1 MNRNLCKILI
11 VLVFLNTLL
20 VLKTNAHELSNTKE
34 ILKELGLSLRKS
46 VKSIQQHSILSVVK
60 GTVTLIAKGNFDG
73 ELKDVL
79 AGSQNTVSKKKKIP
93 VVGINT
99 GDLIN
104 LKGTKSGQGYFLSIQ
119 TPGQV
124 NEFSKKKKGFKVRR
138 LPPTSINYIA
148 GSINSFAS
156 FDSGTFRG
164 SRGKNKGTLIGNFS
178 QSVPGGKAKGRFK
191 LNLSAASRKNPTPVV
206 DKSELDNS
214 SSGGTIT
221 SSSSGG
227 TSGTMSSPTVEM
239 VGLSSDTVIITI
251 SGSAVNAANAL
262 NITLEFN
269 NSNVASLSS
278 SNPTFSGTGAS
289 QLLTGTDPL
298 TKTLTVVWDGTITN
312 NIATVTAKLKAGTQT
327 GSTNI
332 SVVKIEAAGG
342 IDITNQ
348 VAVNIEPSTVTNSSS
363 GSTTDDDSED
373 DSEVLPSSAII
384 SVTNLPSGT
393 NSFAVLV
400 TTDPSIVTFKA
411 PSSDVSGAIV
421 VAGIEGVGIVCG
433 SSCPSSVSITL
444 PFTAVSPGTSP
455 VSVSTPVDMIGG
467 SELSGA
473 SASIDTTSVSVP

>member
-1 MNRNLCKILI
+1 MNKNLCKILI

-34 ILKELGLSLRKS
+34 ILKQLGLSLRKS
-46 VKSIQQHSILSVVK
+46 VKSIQQHLILSVVK
-60 GTVTLIAKGNFDG
+60 GTVTLSAKGDISG

-79 AGSQNTVSKKKKIP
+79 AGNQNTVSKKKKIP

-104 LKGTKSGQGYFLSIQ
+104 LKGTGSGQGYFFSIQ
-119 TPGQV
+119 APGQL
-124 NEFSKKKKGFKVRR
+124 NEFAKKRKSFKVRR
-138 LPPTSINYIA
+138 LPPASISYIA
-148 GSINSFAS
+148 GSINSFAA

-164 SRGKNKGTLIGNFS
+164 SRDKNKGNLVGNFS

-191 LNLSAASRKNPTPVV
+191 LNLSAASPKNPTPVI
-206 DKSELDNS
+206 DKSEFDNS
-214 SSGGTIT
+214 SSGGTTT

-227 TSGTMSSPTVEM
+227 VSDTMSSPTVEM
-239 VGLSSDTVIITI
+239 IGLSSDTVIITI
-251 SGSAVNAANAL
+251 SGSSVNTANAL
-262 NITLEFN
+262 NVMLEFD

-289 QLLTGTDPL
+289 QLLTSADPS
-298 TKTLTVVWDGTITN
+298 TKTLTVVWDGTITS
-312 NIATVTAKLKAGTQT
+312 NIATVTAKLQAGTQT

-348 VAVNIEPSTVTNSSS
+348 VTVNIEPSTVTNSSS
-363 GSTTDDDSED
+363 GSTDEDED

-393 NSFAVLV
+393 NSFAVPV
-400 TTDPSIVTFKA
+400 ITDPSIVTFKA

-421 VAGIEGVGIVCG
+421 VAGVEGVGIVCG

-444 PFTAVSPGTSP
+444 PFEAISSGISS

-467 SELSGA
+467 SILPGA
-473 SASIDTTSVSVP
+473 SANIDTNSVSVP